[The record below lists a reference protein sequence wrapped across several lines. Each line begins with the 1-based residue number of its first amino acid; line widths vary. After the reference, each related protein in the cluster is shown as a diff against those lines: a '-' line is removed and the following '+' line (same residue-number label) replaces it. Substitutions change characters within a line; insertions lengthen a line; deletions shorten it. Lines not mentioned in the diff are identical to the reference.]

1 MVMTGMA
8 QQGNNS
14 DANDDLDPRL
24 DPHVDWIEL
33 RVNPKEKAYI
43 DKKDLADKKN
53 AIPNAPSE
61 IGDAALQILN
71 NEQHLAVDIVN
82 QQLDTGQQIFT
93 AITDGP
99 GTVIKA
105 VTKVAT
111 NPIGN
116 QDSVLRLGTTGT
128 ATFLYRSMH
137 AILSYNYLYIKL
149 LLN

>member
-8 QQGNNS
+8 QQGNNY

-71 NEQHLAVDIVN
+71 NEKHLAVDIVN
-82 QQLDTGQQIFT
+82 QQLDTGQKIFT
-93 AITDGP
+93 AISGGP

-128 ATFLYRSMH
+128 ATFFVS
-137 AILSYNYLYIKL
+137 
-149 LLN
+149 